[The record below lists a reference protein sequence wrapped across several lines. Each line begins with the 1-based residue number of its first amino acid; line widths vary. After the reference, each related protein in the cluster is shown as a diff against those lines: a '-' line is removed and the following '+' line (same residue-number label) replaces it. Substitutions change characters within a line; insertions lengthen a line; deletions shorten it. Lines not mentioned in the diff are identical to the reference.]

1 MRCALRLQ
9 AANPGAVM
17 EDFVRWHSPRDWIEE
32 EIMTPEG
39 RKIEGINRFR
49 PEMVTFFFP
58 TRRDRSTKVTVQ
70 KRIVGTDDIYIY
82 KKKKKK

>member
-49 PEMVTFFFP
+49 PEMVTFFFSYSS
-58 TRRDRSTKVTVQ
+58 RQ
-70 KRIVGTDDIYIY
+70 KYQSNSSETHRWHR
-82 KKKKKK
+82 